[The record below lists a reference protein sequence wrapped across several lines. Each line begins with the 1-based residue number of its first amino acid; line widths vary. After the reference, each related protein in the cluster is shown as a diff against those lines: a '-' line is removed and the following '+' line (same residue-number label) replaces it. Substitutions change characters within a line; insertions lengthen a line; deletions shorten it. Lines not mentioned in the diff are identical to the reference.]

1 MKPIRFGVIGL
12 RRGQSLVNACQAVGG
27 AADGAT
33 VNALYDLDAAKGQSM
48 AASIQANFYDDFEAF
63 LDAEIDAVVVA
74 SPIPHHAA
82 QSIAALQAGKH
93 VLSEVTACHTLADAR
108 ALVDAARQAK
118 TVYMMAENC
127 CYYDEIELVKRL
139 VDEGRFGEIYYGEGD
154 YVHDCRQL
162 LSTADGQLTWRGRG
176 ELGVYVTHGLGPL
189 LYITGDRVTQVSA
202 LAVPGGKFDPRVT
215 LPTMYI
221 LHMTTAAGRTLR
233 ARVDYVS
240 PRPHASTTFFALQGT
255 HGSYESMRGLGDQAK
270 LWLEDEHGPSGFKP
284 PADWH
289 SLNAQ
294 TSRYLADRQAVA
306 ASVAAGGY
314 QGGHGMT
321 EYWMLRDFLAAV
333 RDEKASPIDVYTA
346 LDYTLPGI
354 YAIESAKQHG
364 APVNVDDPR
373 QW

>member
-27 AADGAT
+27 AT
-33 VNALYDLDAAKGQSM
+33 VNALYDLDAAKGQQM
-48 AASIQANFYDDFEAF
+48 AADIHATFYADFEAF
-63 LDAEIDAVVVA
+63 LGAEIDAVVVA

-82 QSIAALQAGKH
+82 QSIAALRAGKH

-108 ALVDAARQAK
+108 ALVDAARQAQGI
-118 TVYMMAENC
+118 YMMAENC

-139 VDEGRFGEIYYGEGD
+139 VKAGRFGEIYYGEGD

-162 LSTADGQLTWRGRG
+162 LYTADGQLTWRGRG
-176 ELGVYVTHGLGPL
+176 DLGVYITHGLGPL

-202 LAVPGGKFDPRVT
+202 TAVPGGKLDPRIT
-215 LPTMYI
+215 FPTMYL

-255 HGSYESMRGLGDQAK
+255 RGSYESMRGFGDAAK
-270 LWLEDEHGPSGFKP
+270 LWLEDEHGPSGGKP
-284 PADWH
+284 PAQWH
-289 SLNAQ
+289 SLDAQ
-294 TSRYLADRQAVA
+294 APRYLADRQEITA
-306 ASVAAGGY
+306 AIQAEGY

-333 RDEKASPIDVYTA
+333 RGEQASPIDVYTA

-354 YAIESAKQHG
+354 YAIESAKQQG
-364 APVNVDDPR
+364 APVTVDDPR